1 MTPNPDTPFFS
12 IFIARI
18 HTRSVVLL
26 NGSRLIR
33 VFGVGL
39 LITLSPFWVW
49 ASPVDE
55 CDRLAA
61 HLDDPHYKDVGVTFD
76 QNLLLEALDVCNRAL
91 EQEPENSRII
101 YQYGRALQANGKTT
115 EGEAWIRKSAERLYP
130 HALFAVGI
138 LEKGGTPPNM
148 AKAAENYR
156 KAAELKHPDSMVMLG
171 YLLQNGLGLP
181 PDAAEALVWYR
192 RAAEMGNAN
201 GQTEV
206 GIVNWAGFGVLQNS
220 AEAAR
225 WFALAADRDSRAGY
239 YLGIMYM
246 TGDGVE
252 KDSAKACHLFR
263 SAAGHGNQGAS
274 GALGACYV
282 FGRGVE
288 VNYDEGICLL
298 RKAAEQNDM
307 DSMRWLGSVLVQPGR
322 SNEDI
327 KDGIDWLT
335 KAAEMGDQAA
345 ANGLAAIYFYGH
357 GVPMD
362 KQKAAYW
369 MSEAERLRK
378 REEGLRPRKMLAP
391 WPELPLGGAPQIL
404 PCKWDDRI
412 NIECVV

>member
-1 MTPNPDTPFFS
+1 MNPNPDTPFFS
-12 IFIARI
+12 IFMARI
-18 HTRSVVLL
+18 HTGSVVLSK
-26 NGSRLIR
+26 GSRLIR
-33 VFGVGL
+33 IFGVGL
-39 LITLSPFWVW
+39 LITLSSFWAW

-55 CDRLAA
+55 CDQLAA
-61 HLDDPHYKDVGVTFD
+61 HLDEPHYEGVGVTFD
-76 QNLLLEALDVCNRAL
+76 QNRLLEALDTCKRAL

-115 EGEAWIRKSAERLYP
+115 EGETWIRKSAERLYP
-130 HALFAVGI
+130 HALFTVGI
-138 LEKGGTPPNM
+138 LEQGGTPPNM

-181 PDAAEALVWYR
+181 PDAVEALVWYR

-206 GIVNWAGFGVLQNS
+206 GAAYWAGFGVLQNS

-225 WFALAADRDSRAGY
+225 WFTLAADRDSYAGY

-252 KDSAKACHLFR
+252 KDSAKAYHLFR

-282 FGRGVE
+282 FGRGVD
-288 VNYDEGICLL
+288 VNYDEGIRLL

-322 SNEDI
+322 SDEDI

-345 ANGLAAIYFYGH
+345 ANGLASIYFYGH

-362 KQKAAYW
+362 KHKAAYW

-378 REEGLRPRKMLAP
+378 REEGLRPRKMPAP

>member
-1 MTPNPDTPFFS
+1 MNANPDTTFHF

-33 VFGVGL
+33 IFGVGL
-39 LITLSPFWVW
+39 LITLSSFWAW

-61 HLDDPHYKDVGVTFD
+61 HLDDPHYEGVRVTFD
-76 QNLLLEALDVCNRAL
+76 QNLLLEALDTCKRAQ

-138 LEKGGTPPNM
+138 LEQGGTPPNM

-181 PDAAEALVWYR
+181 PDAVEALVWYR

-206 GIVNWAGFGVLQNS
+206 GAAYWAGLGVLQNS

-225 WFALAADRDSRAGY
+225 WFTLAADRDSYAGY

-252 KDSAKACHLFR
+252 KDSAKAYHLYR
-263 SAAGHGNQGAS
+263 SAAEQGNQGAS
-274 GALGACYV
+274 GALGACYL

-288 VNYDEGICLL
+288 VNYDEGIRLL

-327 KDGIDWLT
+327 KDGIDWLIR
-335 KAAEMGDQAA
+335 AAEMGDQAA
-345 ANGLAAIYFYGH
+345 ANGLASIYYYGH

-362 KQKAAYW
+362 KHKAAYW

-378 REEGLRPRKMLAP
+378 REEGLRPRKIPAP
-391 WPELPLGGAPQIL
+391 WPELPLGGAPQVL
-404 PCKWDDRI
+404 PNFLD
-412 NIECVV
+412 VV